1 MLSIVEKVI
10 FLQEVN
16 IFSETTTEN
25 LGYIA
30 SITEEKFFEPDQN
43 IFKENQ
49 YADSMYIIV
58 SGKVLL
64 TRAGKEI
71 TRVGKNEAIGTW
83 ALLDDELTIAT
94 ATAIEETHAL
104 QIGRDDFFELL
115 SDHIEITQ
123 SIFKSL
129 VMRVRR
135 LLPS

>member
-1 MLSIVEKVI
+1 MLSIIEKVI
-10 FLQEVN
+10 FLQDVN

-30 SITEEKFFEPDQN
+30 SITEEKFFEAN
-43 IFKENQ
+43 EIIFEENQ
-49 YADSMYIIV
+49 FADSMYIIV

-64 TRAGKEI
+64 TRVEKEI
-71 TRVGKNEAIGTW
+71 TKVGKNEAIGVW

-94 ATAIEETHAL
+94 ATAIEKTHAL
-104 QIGRDDFFELL
+104 QIDREDFFELL

-129 VMRVRR
+129 VIRVRR
-135 LLPS
+135 LLPN